1 MANIGTSNMGD
12 PCVILFATTK
22 RLCVQLALCEAKT
35 IDNRLKD
42 TPSVACGPEKISI
55 EGRTEEP
62 FEGVVFIKNFRRT
75 DGCAAKYELDQN
87 STTPRYSIA
96 LDRIAQCGLELRRSP
111 ESKELEIFTVFV
123 FSFHPNFVTAGDR
136 SFAVHCIFLQQQ
148 VTVATKFNFI
158 SDITTRG
165 IIGGTAAIPIIDLT
179 IVPGRVPDPTLEPA
193 HTVIV
198 GEPLMYIWHLKSET
212 EIYGL
217 RVKDCFAEAKDG
229 RKMKIIN
236 DGCSVDPLI
245 VSNVQY
251 SENSHKA
258 FADGMAF
265 KFPDA
270 EDVWVICAVTTCI
283 RRFEHLLAHNEE
295 NLCDSQP
302 KCTQR
307 EKRSTEMSETS
318 AVSVYSIE
326 DLVNHRLHVIESPAH
341 ALPLRQANVSNGIE
355 QMTTDDMSFCL
366 EKGSFA
372 GALAALI
379 SAYLI
384 AVCFA
389 SGIGFAFYRSNHK
402 KY

>member
-1 MANIGTSNMGD
+1 TQIEFYSGWSPIGDYRKCRSS
-12 PCVILFATTK
+12 
-22 RLCVQLALCEAKT
+22 
-35 IDNRLKD
+35 D

-62 FEGVVFIKNFRRT
+62 FEGVIFIKNFRRT

-87 STTPRYSIA
+87 ATKPRYSIA
-96 LDRIAQCGLELRRSP
+96 LDRIAQCGLELRRNP

-165 IIGGTAAIPIIDLT
+165 IIGGTAAIPTIDLT
-179 IVPGRVPDPTLEPA
+179 IVPGRVPDPALEPA

-198 GEPLMYIWHLKSET
+198 GEPLMYIWHLKAET

-236 DGCSVDPLI
+236 NGCSMDPLI
-245 VSNVQY
+245 VSHVQY
-251 SENSHKA
+251 SENSHKASPSSLLIGALCKLGA

-283 RRFEHLLAHNEE
+283 RRFEHLLANDEE
-295 NLCDSQP
+295 NLCDNQP
-302 KCTQR
+302 
-307 EKRSTEMSETS
+307 
-318 AVSVYSIE
+318 VS
-326 DLVNHRLHVIESPAH
+326 
-341 ALPLRQANVSNGIE
+341 SNL
-355 QMTTDDMSFCL
+355 S
-366 EKGSFA
+366 
-372 GALAALI
+372 
-379 SAYLI
+379 Y
-384 AVCFA
+384 
-389 SGIGFAFYRSNHK
+389 Y
-402 KY
+402 